1 MIAARSSSSPS
12 PKHAIIDK
20 IIRNVIMTLMNKRPI
35 FAMSSNGLFY
45 LFIFQLKF
53 LAKILTS
60 G

>member
-1 MIAARSSSSPS
+1 MIAARSSSSPG
-12 PKHAIIDK
+12 PKHAIIDQ
-20 IIRNVIMTLMNKRPI
+20 IIQNVIMTLMTKRPI
-35 FAMSSNGLFY
+35 LQCRSNGLFY